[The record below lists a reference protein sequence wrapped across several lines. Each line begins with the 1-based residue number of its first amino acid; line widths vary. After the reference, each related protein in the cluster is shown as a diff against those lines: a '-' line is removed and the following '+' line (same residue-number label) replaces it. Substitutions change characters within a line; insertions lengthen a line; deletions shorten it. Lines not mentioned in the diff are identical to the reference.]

1 MYEILVKEDLTPTTK
16 LFEILAPPVAR
27 KAQAGQFIIVRVD
40 ERGERTPLTVADYD
54 RERGAITIV
63 VQAVGKTTMHMCT
76 LQRGDHFAAL
86 TGPLGH
92 PSEIKNYGTVVCV
105 GGGSGIAAVY
115 PLARALK
122 EAGNTI
128 LSIIGVRSKDLLF
141 WEDKVRAVSDEL
153 IVCTDDGSHGREGV
167 VTVPLKEMLD
177 AGRTLDHVWAIGPP
191 IMMQFCAFTTLPFRA
206 PTTVSL
212 NSVMVDGTGM
222 CGACRVEV
230 GGETQFACVDGPKF
244 DGHQVDWG
252 LFLARQRMYL
262 DEEKQ
267 AVERWEQT
275 CKQRPSD
282 DARMEKAI

>member
-105 GGGSGIAAVY
+105 GAAQASPLFIPWPASACIWMRKSRRWRGGNK
-115 PLARALK
+115 RANNVPRTTPEWRK
-122 EAGNTI
+122 QY
-128 LSIIGVRSKDLLF
+128 
-141 WEDKVRAVSDEL
+141 
-153 IVCTDDGSHGREGV
+153 DDWTCPYLWQTPR
-167 VTVPLKEMLD
+167 
-177 AGRTLDHVWAIGPP
+177 
-191 IMMQFCAFTTLPFRA
+191 
-206 PTTVSL
+206 
-212 NSVMVDGTGM
+212 
-222 CGACRVEV
+222 
-230 GGETQFACVDGPKF
+230 PK
-244 DGHQVDWG
+244 
-252 LFLARQRMYL
+252 RMASNYL
-262 DEEKQ
+262 
-267 AVERWEQT
+267 
-275 CKQRPSD
+275 
-282 DARMEKAI
+282 

>member
-115 PLARALK
+115 PLAR
-122 EAGNTI
+122 
-128 LSIIGVRSKDLLF
+128 
-141 WEDKVRAVSDEL
+141 
-153 IVCTDDGSHGREGV
+153 
-167 VTVPLKEMLD
+167 
-177 AGRTLDHVWAIGPP
+177 
-191 IMMQFCAFTTLPFRA
+191 
-206 PTTVSL
+206 
-212 NSVMVDGTGM
+212 
-222 CGACRVEV
+222 
-230 GGETQFACVDGPKF
+230 
-244 DGHQVDWG
+244 
-252 LFLARQRMYL
+252 QRMYL